1 MGKVEEP
8 SSRSQY
14 AANMACAEEIS
25 AVCEAHEYFA
35 DVLMIWLIFNEF
47 WFFWHAQVAKAVASE
62 GHKSYV

>member
-1 MGKVEEP
+1 
-8 SSRSQY
+8 
-14 AANMACAEEIS
+14 MACAEEIS